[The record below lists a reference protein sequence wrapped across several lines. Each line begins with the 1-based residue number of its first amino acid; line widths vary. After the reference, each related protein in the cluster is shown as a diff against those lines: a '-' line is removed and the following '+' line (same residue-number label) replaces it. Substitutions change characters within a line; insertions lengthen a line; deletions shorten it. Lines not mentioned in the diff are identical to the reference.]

1 MINKIILFVFG
12 KVKRFDTFRKYQGFL
27 DFFRKDVFSLLAL
40 HEVAA
45 LPAQGPRPGGRA
57 AWTAFFIAFSMP
69 NTVGRRAGR
78 QRPLGREGM
87 QGGRTGE
94 KACGWQGGRTGW
106 GRRPRGQAG
115 REAGR
120 QMPATCQKTCP
131 IPSSE
136 TLPKALPDIH
146 QVRCQIDCQVR
157 YQMLFQLPE
166 GRIPNDG
173 NDGQP
178 LAKRQEHETVR
189 PAVPVQ

>member
-1 MINKIILFVFG
+1 
-12 KVKRFDTFRKYQGFL
+12 
-27 DFFRKDVFSLLAL
+27 
-40 HEVAA
+40 
-45 LPAQGPRPGGRA
+45 
-57 AWTAFFIAFSMP
+57 MP

-120 QMPATCQKTCP
+120 QIGKQAGRQAGRPRVLPATCQKTCP

-136 TLPKALPDIH
+136 PLPKALPDIH
-146 QVRCQIDCQVR
+146 QVRCQIDCQYTVR
-157 YQMLFQLPE
+157 YATRCSFSCLREGFPMMATTDSLLPSDRSTRLSGRRCLFSEPE
-166 GRIPNDG
+166 DG
-173 NDGQP
+173 NRNTPGNVAQQCPSAMP
-178 LAKRQEHETVR
+178 L
-189 PAVPVQ
+189 